1 MGRREDGSREM
12 RRDRGT
18 RVVVGKEERL
28 MLFSTGNTA
37 GKEKRPVV
45 FYSLVFPFN
54 ERMVLATWLPRK
66 YASGVLFF
74 RYSR

>member
-1 MGRREDGSREM
+1 M

-28 MLFSTGNTA
+28 ILFSTGNTA

-45 FYSLVFPFN
+45 FYSLAFPFN
-54 ERMVLATWLPRK
+54 ERMVLATWLPRITGK
-66 YASGVLFF
+66 YASGILLFG
-74 RYSR
+74 YSR